1 MWRHWMMKSRA
12 IVGIYREPARA
23 AARREEEQGTRRDDG
38 CEHDPWDE
46 REVKQK
52 PSDGIDRSRTCCRLI
67 FGRSNWGGPGMHGIQ
82 LYILP
87 DLHQPNSYAL
97 IHFL

>member
-1 MWRHWMMKSRA
+1 MMKSRA

-46 REVKQK
+46 REVKQQ
-52 PSDGIDRSRTCCRLI
+52 PSDGIRQIKKL
-67 FGRSNWGGPGMHGIQ
+67 
-82 LYILP
+82 LP
-87 DLHQPNSYAL
+87 LD
-97 IHFL
+97 FRKK